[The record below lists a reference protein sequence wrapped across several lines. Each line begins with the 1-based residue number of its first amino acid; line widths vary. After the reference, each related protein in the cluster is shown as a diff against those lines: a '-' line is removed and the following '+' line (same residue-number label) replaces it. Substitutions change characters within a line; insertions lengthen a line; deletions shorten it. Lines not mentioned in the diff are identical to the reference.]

1 MTEGVVM
8 NRWSQRFAVG
18 LAIAV
23 LCPWTDASAIR
34 LDIPTLIELDRLD
47 PEGARISRYAL
58 TTRGA
63 VGQRVPIPDSS
74 DYFCT
79 LSHAHN
85 VVLTYSPVDG
95 GIWEFEIQAN
105 ESAQLAAGGLAT
117 CLRLD
122 ASESG

>member
-1 MTEGVVM
+1 MRRDAWTRV
-8 NRWSQRFAVG
+8 
-18 LAIAV
+18 LAGM
-23 LCPWTDASAIR
+23 LTASLLSPAAWAIR
-34 LDIPTLIELDRLD
+34 LDVPPLIELDPLD
-47 PEGARISRYAL
+47 AEGARIARFAL

-63 VGQRVPIPDSS
+63 VGQRVPIPNSS
-74 DYFCT
+74 DFFCT

-105 ESAQLAAGGLAT
+105 DSAQLAAGGLAT

-122 ASESG
+122 AAESEK